1 MVVFSGGLVLSGLVS
16 CRVVLSCLEIV
27 IALSLSRLVA
37 KTLEARTNTAVKCE
51 TRWMC
56 AEFGE
61 LLSDDQYRT
70 YQEVVF
76 VSLHVWFCL
85 VSKEVV
91 GFVLS
96 LCLSSYLLL
105 FLSL

>member
-1 MVVFSGGLVLSGLVS
+1 MAFLIWPRVVS

-27 IALSLSRLVA
+27 IVLSLSRLVA

-70 YQEVVF
+70 YQEVAF
-76 VSLHVWFCL
+76 VSLHVWLCL
-85 VSKEVV
+85 VSKELV

-96 LCLSSYLLL
+96 L
-105 FLSL
+105 SLPS